1 VVGWA
6 GRSGEIDSNN
16 ITGRRAQRLFG
27 GDGKHTENLYYN
39 NISSSAVA
47 GGRELNNVRVCVV
60 IIRLYC
66 IAAARIPSVHGFL
79 LLNDRGIRRPKITPV
94 GCVFLV
100 CVCVL
105 YRYYTMMNVGI
116 GGERYYVLSGGE
128 EEYNKTIVLLE
139 RIQQLC
145 TSMSVWLVVTMTC
158 VYTCSPRRPTTIART
173 L

>member
-1 VVGWA
+1 
-6 GRSGEIDSNN
+6 
-16 ITGRRAQRLFG
+16 
-27 GDGKHTENLYYN
+27 
-39 NISSSAVA
+39 
-47 GGRELNNVRVCVV
+47 
-60 IIRLYC
+60 
-66 IAAARIPSVHGFL
+66 
-79 LLNDRGIRRPKITPV
+79 
-94 GCVFLV
+94 
-100 CVCVL
+100 
-105 YRYYTMMNVGI
+105 MMNVGI